1 MGKVENMGT
10 NETIETNETNETIE
24 TRITTFNSLTP
35 DILKENKKVYT
46 DALDYAFSNNDIKNI
61 AITGNYG
68 AGKSTV
74 WNTYKNNKLK
84 DTNSKDKLNIFKNV
98 ITVSVGGY
106 EYYSKTKKNK
116 EEEVLK
122 SVDLKDYQ
130 IEKIIINQILSQIK
144 TEKVPLTNTK
154 FKKNKSTKEV
164 ICDVVFTC
172 LFLLS
177 IIIWFSK
184 SFIISGIQCLI
195 GETYSVLLIM
205 LLSLILFIL
214 PVCRFLYRFYASNK
228 ISFSTIKFQGTEAN
242 FNNSNDDEDDL
253 EKMSKEI
260 VYLLAS
266 SETTVVVFE
275 DLDRFNNTLIF
286 TKLREL
292 NYLLNS
298 YLITNEIKR
307 VVRFVYLVKD
317 GLFYSKDRT
326 KFFDFII
333 PIIPIVDSNTSMNQF
348 IELTKEGNK
357 QPDIKLLQNI
367 SLYVDDMRM
376 IRNIVNEYTIYSNIL
391 PIEDIKL
398 DYSKLFSLITLK
410 NIFPNEFQLLQ
421 ENKGY
426 IKYVINQLENHK
438 KKVVEEESKQIRED
452 IETYEKIIYQAE
464 EEIYLSMAELIS
476 SEVEILEKEESE
488 RMEDFLR
495 KWQEKEK
502 QRYTVKDKSSISEYD
517 FEEFIAKF
525 IQSDPNKFL
534 NLMKITQENSL
545 IIKDYRRAKK
555 EQERRAGGLRSLN
568 WRRILQKLSQEDA
581 DKIFNH
587 RDFEI
592 TEDHYFPLI
601 RFLFFSGNLNE
612 TYWYYMTNFIDK
624 TDYPLK
630 LNDIIFMKGV
640 LEGTRLN
647 PLLNIESPEVIL
659 ARLNI
664 DDFRDSNIL
673 NYRLIEL
680 CLEKGKT
687 SYIRTVSKAVQR
699 KNSYIN
705 LIRILNKLGIE
716 KCKKYVDV
724 LIRYSEY
731 SLIRDILE
739 KWNSS
744 FFRNQKILDELIEY
758 IREKNISYL
767 SQFLDNEEMFKKRDQ
782 YGSSS
787 IPDFNFSK
795 KNNSENK

>member
-1 MGKVENMGT
+1 MEKK
-10 NETIETNETNETIE
+10 ETK
-24 TRITTFNSLTP
+24 FNSLTP
-35 DILKENKKVYT
+35 DILIENKQVYT
-46 DALDYAFSNNDIKNI
+46 EALDYAFSNNDIKNI

-84 DTNSKDKLNIFKNV
+84 NTNSKEKLNIFKNV

-106 EYYSKTKKNK
+106 EYYSKTKKNG

-122 SVDLKDYQ
+122 SVDIKDYQ

-154 FKKNKSTKEV
+154 FKKNKSTKNV
-164 ICDVVFTC
+164 ICDVAFTC

-184 SFIISGIQCLI
+184 SFIISGIQCLV
-195 GETYSVLLIM
+195 GETNAVLIIM

-214 PVCRFLYRFYASNK
+214 PVWRFLYRFYTSNK

-242 FNNSNDDEDDL
+242 FNNENDDEDDL
-253 EKMSKEI
+253 EKMRKEI

-275 DLDRFNNTLIF
+275 DLDRFNNSLIF

-292 NYLLNS
+292 NFLLNS
-298 YLITNEIKR
+298 YLITNEIER

-326 KFFDFII
+326 KFFDFIL

-348 IELTKEGNK
+348 IELTKECIK
-357 QPDIKLLQNI
+357 QPDIKLLKNI

-391 PIEDIKL
+391 PIEEIKL
-398 DYSKLFSLITLK
+398 DYSKLFALITLK

-426 IKYVINQLENHK
+426 IKYVINQLEIYRK
-438 KKVVEEESKQIRED
+438 KIGHEELEIIKED
-452 IETYEKIIYQAE
+452 MEKFDNSIYEAE
-464 EEIYLSMAELIS
+464 EEIYKSMAELIS
-476 SEVEILEKEESE
+476 SEVEILEKEKSE
-488 RMEDFLR
+488 KMEDFLR
-495 KWQEKEK
+495 KWEEKEK
-502 QRYTVKDKSSISEYD
+502 QRYKVKDKSSINEYD
-517 FEEFIAKF
+517 FRGFIAKF
-525 IQSDPNKFL
+525 IESDETKFY
-534 NLMKITQENSL
+534 NLRKITQENNE
-545 IIKDYRRAKK
+545 IIKEYIRAK
-555 EQERRAGGLRSLN
+555 EERQRRISWLRTLN
-568 WRRILQKLSQEDA
+568 WKKILQKLSQEDTEA
-581 DKIFNH
+581 IFNNP
-587 RDFEI
+587 DFEI

-612 TYWYYMTNFIDK
+612 TYWYYMTNFINK

-630 LNDIIFMKGV
+630 MNDIIFMKGF
-640 LEGTRLN
+640 LEGIRPN
-647 PLLNIESPEVIL
+647 PLLDIESPDVIL
-659 ARLNI
+659 ERLNI
-664 DDFRDSNIL
+664 SDFRDPNIL
-673 NYRLIEL
+673 NYKLIGL
-680 CLEKGKT
+680 CLETG
-687 SYIRTVSKAVQR
+687 
-699 KNSYIN
+699 KNSYIRVVSKSVQQNNHYHN

-724 LIRYSEY
+724 LIRYREY
-731 SLIRDILE
+731 SIIRDILE

-744 FFRNQKILDELIEY
+744 FFLNQKILGELIEY
-758 IREKNISYL
+758 IREKNISDL
-767 SQFLDNEEMFKKRDQ
+767 SQFLDENDMSKQHNKYDSFD
-782 YGSSS
+782 
-787 IPDFNFSK
+787 IPDIIFSK
-795 KNNSENK
+795 KNILEE

>member
-1 MGKVENMGT
+1 MEKK
-10 NETIETNETNETIE
+10 ETK
-24 TRITTFNSLTP
+24 FNSLTP
-35 DILKENKKVYT
+35 DILIENKQVYT
-46 DALDYAFSNNDIKNI
+46 EALDYAFSNNDIKNI

-84 DTNSKDKLNIFKNV
+84 NTNSKEKLNIFKNV

-106 EYYSKTKKNK
+106 EYYSKTKKNG

-122 SVDLKDYQ
+122 SVDIKDYQ

-154 FKKNKSTKEV
+154 FKKNKSTKNV
-164 ICDVVFTC
+164 ICDVAFTC

-184 SFIISGIQCLI
+184 SFIISGIQCLV
-195 GETYSVLLIM
+195 GETNAVLIIM

-214 PVCRFLYRFYASNK
+214 PVWRFLYRFYTSNK

-242 FNNSNDDEDDL
+242 FNNENDDEDDL

-275 DLDRFNNTLIF
+275 DLDRFNNSLIF

-292 NYLLNS
+292 NFLLNS
-298 YLITNEIKR
+298 YLITNEIER

-326 KFFDFII
+326 KFFDFIL

-348 IELTKEGNK
+348 IELTKECIK
-357 QPDIKLLQNI
+357 QPDIKLLKNI

-391 PIEDIKL
+391 PIEEIKL
-398 DYSKLFSLITLK
+398 DYSKLFALITLK

-426 IKYVINQLENHK
+426 IKYVINQLEIYRK
-438 KKVVEEESKQIRED
+438 KIGHEELE
-452 IETYEKIIYQAE
+452 IIK
-464 EEIYLSMAELIS
+464 EEIYKSMAELIS
-476 SEVEILEKEESE
+476 SEVEILEKEKSE
-488 RMEDFLR
+488 KMEDFLR
-495 KWQEKEK
+495 KWEEKEK
-502 QRYTVKDKSSISEYD
+502 QRYKVKDKSSINEYD
-517 FEEFIAKF
+517 FRGFIAKF
-525 IQSDPNKFL
+525 IESDETKFY
-534 NLMKITQENSL
+534 NLRKITQENNE
-545 IIKDYRRAKK
+545 IIKEYIRAK
-555 EQERRAGGLRSLN
+555 EERQRRISWLRTLN
-568 WRRILQKLSQEDA
+568 WKKILQKLSQEDTEA
-581 DKIFNH
+581 IFNNP
-587 RDFEI
+587 DFEI

-612 TYWYYMTNFIDK
+612 TYWYYMTNFINK

-630 LNDIIFMKGV
+630 MNDIIFMKGF
-640 LEGTRLN
+640 LEGIRPN
-647 PLLNIESPEVIL
+647 PLLDIESPDVIL
-659 ARLNI
+659 ERLNI
-664 DDFRDSNIL
+664 SDFRDPNIL
-673 NYRLIEL
+673 NYKLIGL
-680 CLEKGKT
+680 CLETG
-687 SYIRTVSKAVQR
+687 
-699 KNSYIN
+699 KNSYIRVVSKSVQQNNHYHN

-724 LIRYSEY
+724 LIRYREY
-731 SLIRDILE
+731 SIIRDILE

-744 FFRNQKILDELIEY
+744 FFLNQKILGELIEY
-758 IREKNISYL
+758 IREKNISDL
-767 SQFLDNEEMFKKRDQ
+767 SQFLDENDMSKQHNKYDSFD
-782 YGSSS
+782 
-787 IPDFNFSK
+787 IPDIIFSK
-795 KNNSENK
+795 KNILEE

>member
-1 MGKVENMGT
+1 MEKK
-10 NETIETNETNETIE
+10 ETK
-24 TRITTFNSLTP
+24 FNSLTP
-35 DILKENKKVYT
+35 DILIENKQVYT
-46 DALDYAFSNNDIKNI
+46 EALDYAFSNNDIKNI

-84 DTNSKDKLNIFKNV
+84 NTNSKEKLNIFKNV

-106 EYYSKTKKNK
+106 EYYSKTKKNG

-122 SVDLKDYQ
+122 SVDIKDYQ

-154 FKKNKSTKEV
+154 FKKNKSTKNV
-164 ICDVVFTC
+164 ICDVAFTC

-184 SFIISGIQCLI
+184 SFIISGIQCLV
-195 GETYSVLLIM
+195 GETNAVLIIM

-214 PVCRFLYRFYASNK
+214 PVWRFLYRFYTSNK

-242 FNNSNDDEDDL
+242 FNNENDDEDDL

-275 DLDRFNNTLIF
+275 DLDRFNNSLIF

-292 NYLLNS
+292 NFLLNS
-298 YLITNEIKR
+298 YLITNEIER

-326 KFFDFII
+326 KFFDFIL

-348 IELTKEGNK
+348 IELTKECIK
-357 QPDIKLLQNI
+357 QPDIKLLKNI

-391 PIEDIKL
+391 PIEEIKL
-398 DYSKLFSLITLK
+398 DYSKLFALITLK

-426 IKYVINQLENHK
+426 IKYVINQLEIYRK
-438 KKVVEEESKQIRED
+438 KIGHEELEIIKED
-452 IETYEKIIYQAE
+452 MEKFDNSIYEAE
-464 EEIYLSMAELIS
+464 EEIYKSMAELIS
-476 SEVEILEKEESE
+476 SEVEILEKEKSE
-488 RMEDFLR
+488 KMEDFLR
-495 KWQEKEK
+495 KWEEKEK
-502 QRYTVKDKSSISEYD
+502 QRYKVKDKSSINEYD
-517 FEEFIAKF
+517 FRGFIAKF
-525 IQSDPNKFL
+525 IESDETKFY
-534 NLMKITQENSL
+534 NLRKITQENNE
-545 IIKDYRRAKK
+545 IIKEYIRAK
-555 EQERRAGGLRSLN
+555 EERQRRISWLRTLN
-568 WRRILQKLSQEDA
+568 WKKILQKLSQEDTEA
-581 DKIFNH
+581 IFNNP
-587 RDFEI
+587 DFEI

-612 TYWYYMTNFIDK
+612 TYWYYMTNFINK

-630 LNDIIFMKGV
+630 MNDIIFMKGF
-640 LEGTRLN
+640 LEGIRPN
-647 PLLNIESPEVIL
+647 PLLDIESPDVIL
-659 ARLNI
+659 ERLNI
-664 DDFRDSNIL
+664 SDFRDPNIL
-673 NYRLIEL
+673 NYKLIGL
-680 CLEKGKT
+680 CLETG
-687 SYIRTVSKAVQR
+687 
-699 KNSYIN
+699 KNSYIRVVSKSVQQNNHYHN

-724 LIRYSEY
+724 LIRYREY
-731 SLIRDILE
+731 SIIRDILE

-744 FFRNQKILDELIEY
+744 FFLNQKILGELIEY
-758 IREKNISYL
+758 IREKNISDL
-767 SQFLDNEEMFKKRDQ
+767 SQFLDENDMSKQHNKYDSFD
-782 YGSSS
+782 
-787 IPDFNFSK
+787 IPDIIFSK
-795 KNNSENK
+795 KNILEE

>member
-1 MGKVENMGT
+1 MEKK
-10 NETIETNETNETIE
+10 ETK
-24 TRITTFNSLTP
+24 FNSLTP
-35 DILKENKKVYT
+35 DILEENKQVYT
-46 DALDYAFSNNDIKNI
+46 EALDYAFSNNDIKNI

-74 WNTYKNNKLK
+74 WNTYKKNKLN
-84 DTNSKDKLNIFKNV
+84 DASSKDELNIFKNI

-106 EYYSKTKKNK
+106 EYYSKAKNNK

-130 IEKIIINQILSQIK
+130 IERIIINQILSQIK

-154 FKKNKSTKEV
+154 FKKNKSTKDV
-164 ICDVVFTC
+164 ICDVVSTC
-172 LFLLS
+172 SFLLS

-184 SFIISGIQCLI
+184 SFIISGIQCLF
-195 GETYSVLLIM
+195 GETNSALIIM
-205 LLSLILFIL
+205 GLSLILFIL
-214 PVCRFLYRFYASNK
+214 PVGRFLYRFYTANK

-242 FNNSNDDEDDL
+242 FNNADDDEDDL

-266 SETTVVVFE
+266 SETTIVVFE
-275 DLDRFNNTLIF
+275 DLDRLNNSLIF

-326 KFFDFII
+326 KFFDFIL
-333 PIIPIVDSNTSMNQF
+333 PIIPIVDSNTSVNQF
-348 IELTKEGNK
+348 IELTKEGIK
-357 QPDIKLLQNI
+357 QPDTKLLQNI

-398 DYSKLFSLITLK
+398 DHNKLFSLITLK

-426 IKYVINQLENHK
+426 IKYVINQLELYK
-438 KKVVEEESKQIRED
+438 KEVIEEESQQIKKDVENLEKG
-452 IETYEKIIYQAE
+452 IYEAE
-464 EEIYLSMAELIS
+464 EEIYQSMAELIS
-476 SEVEILEKEESE
+476 SEVEILEKEKSE
-488 RMEDFLR
+488 KMEYFLR
-495 KWQEKEK
+495 KWQKNEKK
-502 QRYTVKDKSSISEYD
+502 RYIVKDKSSTSEYD
-517 FEEFIAKF
+517 FREFIAKF
-525 IQSDPNKFL
+525 IESDSAKSY
-534 NLMKITQENSL
+534 NLSKITQENSF
-545 IIKDYRRAKK
+545 IIEDYRRAKK
-555 EQERRAGGLRSLN
+555 EGEKRIAQLSKLK
-568 WRRILQKLSQEDA
+568 WRRILHRLSQDET
-581 DKIFNH
+581 DKIFYNP
-587 RDFEI
+587 DFEI
-592 TEDHYFPLI
+592 TKDHYFPLI
-601 RFLFFSGNLNE
+601 RYLFLSGNLNE

-630 LNDIIFMKGV
+630 MNDIIFMKGV
-640 LEGTRLN
+640 LEGTRLH
-647 PLLNIESPEVIL
+647 PFLDIESPEVIL

-673 NYRLIEL
+673 NYKLIEL
-680 CLEKGKT
+680 CIEKRES
-687 SYIRTVSKAVQR
+687 SYIRAVSKSVQR
-699 KNSYIN
+699 IDNYNN

-724 LIRYSEY
+724 LIRFGDY
-731 SLIRDILE
+731 DILRE
-739 KWNSS
+739 ILENWNSS
-744 FFRNQKILDELIEY
+744 YFDNKEILDELIDY
-758 IREKNISYL
+758 ILQKNNSDL
-767 SQFLDNEEMFKKRDQ
+767 FPFLDKEDMFKKRNQ
-782 YGSSS
+782 YYSFS
-787 IPDFNFSK
+787 IQDFKFSK
-795 KNNSENK
+795 KNNSEE

>member
-1 MGKVENMGT
+1 MEKK
-10 NETIETNETNETIE
+10 ETK
-24 TRITTFNSLTP
+24 FNSLTP
-35 DILKENKKVYT
+35 DILIENKQVYT
-46 DALDYAFSNNDIKNI
+46 EALDYAFSNNDIKNI

-84 DTNSKDKLNIFKNV
+84 NTNSKEKLNIFKNV

-106 EYYSKTKKNK
+106 EYYSKTKKNG

-122 SVDLKDYQ
+122 SVDIKDYQ

-154 FKKNKSTKEV
+154 FKKNKSTKNV
-164 ICDVVFTC
+164 ICDVAFTC

-184 SFIISGIQCLI
+184 SFISGIQCLV
-195 GETYSVLLIM
+195 GETNAVLIIM

-214 PVCRFLYRFYASNK
+214 PVWRFLYRFYTSNK

-242 FNNSNDDEDDL
+242 FNNENDDEDDL

-275 DLDRFNNTLIF
+275 DLDRFNNSLIF

-292 NYLLNS
+292 NFLLNS
-298 YLITNEIKR
+298 YLITNEIER

-326 KFFDFII
+326 KFFDFIL

-348 IELTKEGNK
+348 IELTKECIK
-357 QPDIKLLQNI
+357 QPDIKLLKNI

-391 PIEDIKL
+391 PIEEIKL
-398 DYSKLFSLITLK
+398 DYSKLFALITLK

-426 IKYVINQLENHK
+426 IKYVINQLEIYRK
-438 KKVVEEESKQIRED
+438 KIGHEELEIIKED
-452 IETYEKIIYQAE
+452 MEKFDNSIYEAE
-464 EEIYLSMAELIS
+464 EEIYKSMAELIS
-476 SEVEILEKEESE
+476 SEVEILEKEKSE
-488 RMEDFLR
+488 KMEDFLR
-495 KWQEKEK
+495 KWEEKEK
-502 QRYTVKDKSSISEYD
+502 QRYKVKDKSSINEYD
-517 FEEFIAKF
+517 FRGFIAKF
-525 IQSDPNKFL
+525 IESDETKFY
-534 NLMKITQENSL
+534 NLRKITQENNE
-545 IIKDYRRAKK
+545 IIKEYIRAK
-555 EQERRAGGLRSLN
+555 EERQRRISWLRTLN
-568 WRRILQKLSQEDA
+568 WKKILQKLSQEDTEA
-581 DKIFNH
+581 IFNNP
-587 RDFEI
+587 DFEI

-612 TYWYYMTNFIDK
+612 TYWYYMTNFINK

-630 LNDIIFMKGV
+630 MNDIIFMKGF
-640 LEGTRLN
+640 LEGIRPN
-647 PLLNIESPEVIL
+647 PLLDIESPDVIL
-659 ARLNI
+659 ERLNI
-664 DDFRDSNIL
+664 SDFRDPNIL
-673 NYRLIEL
+673 NYKLIGL
-680 CLEKGKT
+680 CLETG
-687 SYIRTVSKAVQR
+687 
-699 KNSYIN
+699 KNSYIRVVSKSVQQNNHYHN

-724 LIRYSEY
+724 LIRYREY
-731 SLIRDILE
+731 SIIRDILE

-744 FFRNQKILDELIEY
+744 FFLNQKILGELIEY
-758 IREKNISYL
+758 IREKNISDL
-767 SQFLDNEEMFKKRDQ
+767 SQFLDENDMSKQHNKYDSFD
-782 YGSSS
+782 
-787 IPDFNFSK
+787 IPDIIFSK
-795 KNNSENK
+795 KNILEE

>member
-1 MGKVENMGT
+1 MVKIKIKETKKTKKT
-10 NETIETNETNETIE
+10 NGIDETKE
-24 TRITTFNSLTP
+24 TTFNSLTP
-35 DILKENKKVYT
+35 DILEENKQVYT
-46 DALDYAFSNNDIKNI
+46 DALNYAFSNDDIRNI
-61 AITGNYG
+61 AITGVYG

-84 DTNSKDKLNIFKNV
+84 DTNSKDKLNIFKNI

-106 EYYSKTKKNK
+106 EYYSRTKKNE

-154 FKKNKSTKEV
+154 FKKNKSTKDI
-164 ICDVVFTC
+164 ICDVIFTC

-184 SFIISGIQCLI
+184 SFIISGIQSLI
-195 GETYSVLLIM
+195 GETNSVLLIM

-214 PVCRFLYRFYASNK
+214 PVWRFLYRFYKSNK

-242 FNNSNDDEDDL
+242 FNNENDDDDDL
-253 EKMSKEI
+253 EKKSKEI

-275 DLDRFNNTLIF
+275 DLDRFNNSLIF

-298 YLITNEIKR
+298 YLITNEINR
-307 VVRFVYLVKD
+307 VVRFIYLVKD

-326 KFFDFII
+326 KFFDFIL

-391 PIEDIKL
+391 PMKDIKL
-398 DYSKLFSLITLK
+398 HYSKLFSLITLK

-426 IKYVINQLENHK
+426 IKYVINQLELHK
-438 KKVVEEESKQIRED
+438 KEMVEEESQHLREYVK
-452 IETYEKIIYQAE
+452 ESEKIIYEAE
-464 EEIYLSMAELIS
+464 EEIYRSMAELIS
-476 SEVEILEKEESE
+476 SEVEILEKEKSE
-488 RMEDFLR
+488 KMEEFLR
-495 KWQEKEK
+495 KWQENEK
-502 QRYTVKDKSSISEYD
+502 QRYIVKDKSSISKYD
-517 FEEFIAKF
+517 FGEFISKF
-525 IQSDPNKFL
+525 IESDVDKSYNFK
-534 NLMKITQENSL
+534 KIKQENSFL
-545 IIKDYRRAKK
+545 IEEYRREKK
-555 EQERRAGGLRSLN
+555 EGEKRIVRLSKLK
-568 WRRILQKLSQEDA
+568 WRGILYRLSQDEKN
-581 DKIFNH
+581 KIFNNP
-587 RDFEI
+587 DFEI
-592 TEDHYFPLI
+592 TKDHYFPLI

-624 TDYPLK
+624 TNYPLK
-630 LNDIIFMKGV
+630 TNDIIFMKSF
-640 LEGTRLN
+640 LEGGMLSPFLKIETPDEILKRLSIEDF
-647 PLLNIESPEVIL
+647 LN
-659 ARLNI
+659 
-664 DDFRDSNIL
+664 SNIL
-673 NYRLIEL
+673 NYRLIEE
-680 CLEKGKT
+680 CIETEKK
-687 SYIRTVSKAVQR
+687 SYIRAISKSVQR
-699 KNSYIN
+699 NDNYYK
-705 LIRILNKLGIE
+705 LIMILNELGIE

-724 LIRYSEY
+724 LIRFGDYDILRE
-731 SLIRDILE
+731 ILE

-744 FFRNQKILDELIEY
+744 ALLNKKILDELIEY
-758 IREKNISYL
+758 IREKNISDL
-767 SQFLDNEEMFKKRDQ
+767 SQFLDKEDMLKKRNQ
-782 YGSSS
+782 YDSFS

-795 KNNSENK
+795 KNNSEE